1 MTVPYTFASQTN
13 SIPLSN
19 LDSNFATPIT
29 LGNTAVYLGN
39 TTTSLGNLTLTN
51 ANIASVSTTFPNSYL
66 ANATTTLG
74 NATLTLGGTTTA
86 VGNVTIS
93 GSSIAPRVNS
103 IATGTSVTI
112 NADTTDLAYQT
123 NTQAAGTLTINAPT
137 GTPVNGQKLIFRLQ
151 STNVQSFS
159 FNAIFT
165 GSVDQALP
173 SSSSGASKYDYM
185 GFIYN
190 SISSK
195 WNLVAKNFGFAS

>member
-66 ANATTTLG
+66 ANTTTTLG
-74 NATLTLGGTTTA
+74 NATLTLGGTTTT

-93 GSSIAPRVNS
+93 GSRLDPRVLSSTTATTLTPN
-103 IATGTSVTI
+103 IALYDQYAFT
-112 NADTTDLAYQT
+112 ALAS
-123 NTQAAGTLTINAPT
+123 ALTINAPT
-137 GTPVNGQKLIFRLQ
+137 GTPVNGDKLIIRLKDNGI
-151 STNVQSFS
+151 SRNLTWTVTSGGYRVIGTS
-159 FNAIFT
+159 
-165 GSVDQALP
+165 LP
-173 SSSSGASKYDYM
+173 AATTANKTIYVGC
-185 GFIYN
+185 IYN
-190 SISSK
+190 SDDVF
-195 WNLVAKNFGFAS
+195 WDVVGVNTQA

>member
-51 ANIASVSTTFPNSYL
+51 ANISSVSTTFPNSYL

-151 STNVQSFS
+151 ATNAQSLS

-165 GSVDQALP
+165 GSTDQPLP
-173 SSSSGASKYDYM
+173 AASSSGGKYDYM
-185 GFIYN
+185 GFVYN
-190 SISSK
+190 STSSK
-195 WNLVAKNFGFAS
+195 WNLIAKNFGFAS